1 MKHCAIDPQRRA
13 ETLSIDDFL
22 NLSAALASFLDKSC
36 L

>member
-22 NLSAALASFLDKSC
+22 NLSAALAVS
-36 L
+36 